1 VSELPSRKNSV
12 KDLVKEAKWAA
23 DPEEQKQ
30 SIEQLASHGQ
40 QAIPALEEVKT
51 VTAQHDIRKEVEAAI
66 KGIQKE
72 AAAVA
77 AEEETSRTKRMQKK
91 RTPSSRN
98 TTTKKKKTD
107 KSATKKPSVPRKSS
121 RRVTKAKN
129 STRNTSS
136 SLPKG
141 SRGKRRNR

>member
-1 VSELPSRKNSV
+1 MSELPSRKNSV

-51 VTAQHDIRKEVEAAI
+51 VTAQDDIRKEVEAAI

-72 AAAVA
+72 AASVA
-77 AEEETSRTKRMQKK
+77 AEEETSRTKRIQKK

-98 TTTKKKKTD
+98 TTTKKKTD